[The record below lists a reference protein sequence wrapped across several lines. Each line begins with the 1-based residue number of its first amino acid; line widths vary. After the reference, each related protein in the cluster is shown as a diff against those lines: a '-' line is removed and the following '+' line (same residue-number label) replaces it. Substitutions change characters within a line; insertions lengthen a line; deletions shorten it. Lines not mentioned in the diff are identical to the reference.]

1 MISGKGDDGDGNASL
16 ISGAS
21 GNGKKAHHFHAWLY
35 VDKQDNSP
43 GLLASIAK
51 HGRAKKYFPGGWQK
65 FVFQVM
71 KGW

>member
-51 HGRAKKYFPGGWQK
+51 SGLHCKAWAREEIFSRGLAKI
-65 FVFQVM
+65 
-71 KGW
+71 